1 MPTAID
7 KAARGAGISA
17 DKTSAEVSPARGV
30 GSRRRTSTIETLPQT
45 PAPHISLHDGS
56 VVESKECYLNQ

>member
-1 MPTAID
+1 
-7 KAARGAGISA
+7 GI
-17 DKTSAEVSPARGV
+17 

-56 VVESKECYLNQ
+56 VAEMAQKEVILQPSSLIAEVYSWKSLSMGQP